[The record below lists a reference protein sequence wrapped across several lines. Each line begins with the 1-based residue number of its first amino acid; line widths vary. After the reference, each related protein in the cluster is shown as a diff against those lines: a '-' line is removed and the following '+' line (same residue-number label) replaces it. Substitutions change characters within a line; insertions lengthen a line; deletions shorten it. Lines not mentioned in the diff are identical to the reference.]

1 MFPKCGKVP
10 VANNCRDGII
20 NLYTEQAWYN
30 DSVDKAIKILEE
42 VTSMIKGFKMK
53 LYPGQEAEYEKRH
66 NELWP
71 EMQDMIHEHGGKN
84 YTIFLDKETLTL
96 FGYIEI
102 EDEELWA
109 KGADTA
115 INRKWWDFM
124 ADIMETNPDNS
135 PVSID
140 LKTVFHLD

>member
-1 MFPKCGKVP
+1 
-10 VANNCRDGII
+10 
-20 NLYTEQAWYN
+20 
-30 DSVDKAIKILEE
+30 
-42 VTSMIKGFKMK
+42 MIRKGFKMF
-53 LYPGQEAEYEKRH
+53 LYPGLAAEYEKRH

-71 EMQDMIHEHGGKN
+71 EMQEMIHQYGGHN
-84 YTIFLDKETLTL
+84 YSIYLDKDTNVLC
-96 FGYIEI
+96 GYIEV

-109 KGADTA
+109 KSADTP

-140 LKTVFHLD
+140 LAPVFHLD